1 MSDSGFPP
9 VPPGNAGN
17 IPGPVQPGA
26 EPDDAQPARIEFLP
40 RELREVRHP
49 LRLKAEI
56 VRQNEDGSVRVRTPQ
71 GDIDIRLPPES
82 PPPKPGEK
90 IEIEIRPGSPPQQA
104 VIRQQQTAAPQRP
117 DSPPPVRPAETPVDI
132 ELGAPP
138 RPVAEQPPPQ
148 TRPEPVREQDIVRI
162 LPLAANLAP
171 DIVQAVTEILRS
183 SILQRAELAAQI
195 ISAPPQTPQSVTD
208 FIHTTPAAPPPLAQA
223 PIISLSQPAAPII
236 RVPLPPLLEPALKDF
251 PALQIPQPPIP
262 DLSFAPP
269 LRAFLTPPIPDIPSP
284 LPPPEIF
291 FPQPPSQPF
300 AALVDSIVPPDAL
313 LLPPGEKP
321 QAAASQIA
329 APNPAAA
336 IVQGNPDTAAAQVV
350 GFIHKN
356 MPVVSFGFFAAPQ
369 NEQAAPP
376 LFVIQSPESTL
387 PIGTQI
393 QMIPQPGT
401 PALGVATLPPLSA
414 AIPAAAFLAPEPAW
428 PVLDQIYQALTHAA
442 PQLAQALSNVTP
454 NAAASPAQL
463 GPAALFFL
471 AAIRSG
477 DIAGW
482 LGDKAADILRRDGK
496 AGLISRLS
504 QEGSILNRIAA
515 EPVSQDWRGF
525 SVPHFWEGQIHKMAV
540 YYKNDGGSGSETD
553 REQGK
558 QTRFIFDLSLT
569 RMGKVQLDGLFRA
582 SRLDLVVRTET
593 PLSQSMQMEMKRTY
607 AGAIGQTRLAG
618 ELSFQ
623 NRPEQWVKI
632 NPQAETYSA
641 NI

>member
-9 VPPGNAGN
+9 VPPGNSGS
-17 IPGPVQPGA
+17 IPGPTRPGA
-26 EPDDAQPARIEFLP
+26 EPEDAQPARIEFLP

-56 VRQNEDGSVRVRTPQ
+56 VAQNRDGSVRVRTAQ

-90 IEIEIRPGSPPQQA
+90 IEIEIRPGNPPQQA
-104 VIRQQQTAAPQRP
+104 VIRELQPEIPRPAAPT
-117 DSPPPVRPAETPVDI
+117 PPVRPAETPVDI
-132 ELGAPP
+132 ELTAPS
-138 RPVAEQPPPQ
+138 RPPATEPPPQ
-148 TRPEPVREQDIVRI
+148 NRPEPIQPQDIVRI

-171 DIVQAVTEILRS
+171 DIVQAITEIITSTL
-183 SILQRAELAAQI
+183 IQRAELAAQI
-195 ISAPPQTPQSVTD
+195 IVTPPQTPQPVTD
-208 FIHTTPAAPPPLAQA
+208 FVHATPAAPPPPAQA
-223 PIISLSQPAAPII
+223 PIISLSQPTAPII
-236 RVPLPPLLEPALKDF
+236 RVPLPPLLEPVLHDF
-251 PALQIPQPPIP
+251 PALQTPQAPIP

-269 LRAFLTPPIPDIPSP
+269 LRSFLTPPVPDIPSP
-284 LPPPEIF
+284 FLPPPKILS
-291 FPQPPSQPF
+291 PTLPSQPF
-300 AALVDSIVPPDAL
+300 EARIDSIVQPDVL
-313 LLPPGEKP
+313 ILPPGEKT
-321 QAAASQIA
+321 QVAAPQIA
-329 APNPAAA
+329 TPNPAAA
-336 IVQGNPDTAAAQVV
+336 IVQGNPDTKTGQVV
-350 GFIHKN
+350 GFIQKN
-356 MPVVSFGFFAAPQ
+356 MPVISFGFFAAPDG
-369 NEQAAPP
+369 EQAAPI
-376 LFVIQSPESTL
+376 FVIQTPESTL
-387 PIGTQI
+387 PVGTQI
-393 QMIPQPGT
+393 QIAPQPGA
-401 PALGVATLPPLSA
+401 PAIGVATLPPLNA
-414 AIPAAAFLAPEPAW
+414 ALPATAFLAPEPTW

-442 PQLAQALSNVTP
+442 PQLAQALANVTP
-454 NAAASPAQL
+454 NAAASPSQL

-496 AGLISRLS
+496 ANLISRLS

-515 EPVSQDWRGF
+515 EPASQDWRGF

-540 YYKNDGGSGSETD
+540 YYKNDGGNETD

-593 PLSQSMQMEMKRTY
+593 PLSQAMQMEMKRTY